1 MKEKHEIY
9 TIGIAAVLTGLISIV
24 LAQNA
29 IFSPSRTLQTAMLLK
44 VMFTSINI
52 VLLLGLTANYLKIY
66 RDMKTPI
73 SRSLAMFSSALM
85 LYAVSSNPLI
95 HVLMGFDIIS
105 VGLFTFLPDIFVTL
119 AASIILRESY
129 R

>member
-1 MKEKHEIY
+1 MKEKYEIY

-119 AASIILRESY
+119 AATIILRESY

>member
-9 TIGIAAVLTGLISIV
+9 AIGITAIITGLISIV